1 MNQDFSK
8 ITDIA
13 LTPAYDGDV
22 QLYPELMN
30 YAGLNPFVRSV
41 SSSRI
46 VMFTGNMG
54 QYLLVKGL
62 GPTGFYTGQE
72 KEYGEAT
79 FKKAFKTDAMIFR
92 VIHRYPR
99 TMGNDTIKENPQSIV
114 IYEDHH
120 TKKVYAMDLTRFNCT
135 HQQFGF
141 DYQPVRENMDKLG
154 PKATY
159 RKGEVLLRSPAVKDN
174 GDYHYT
180 VPAATI
186 FTSDPAGTEDG
197 IAMCRSWL
205 PNVVP
210 TGYGTRTILLGPDEF
225 LTNSYGTEKEFKGL
239 PDVGE
244 LVSGVGLMAAV
255 RQYDPVMAVVNMT
268 AKDVMSVD
276 HDFDRAIYAEP
287 NARILNIRVT
297 KGRDS
302 GRLPVGMDVQLEKY
316 YRADRVFYTAIL
328 DTYCELK
335 EKNPHGLEIDH
346 EFNSLICDALAIV
359 GRSYRYKNSR
369 KLLMDDQYIDIMY
382 RNQRISGWRID
393 VDYSYNP
400 VPNVGFKFSDR
411 HGGKGILCAIREKE
425 NMYVDEL
432 GNHVECAMDD
442 LSTIRRLNPSR
453 FYEQYYSA
461 ARRDTLKRAFVMA
474 GMYND
479 LMTRD
484 KPSRNDVKV
493 HVAGMSD
500 ELVDQVYNY
509 LLGFVAILSPLL
521 LVKLNT
527 TYTSVPNYKRK
538 YLEACFS
545 NRIEL
550 EFPPDNPISF
560 MRATQ
565 QLREHYPA
573 ILSRLSWIDPDTGI
587 RRWTVEKI
595 LIGDIDIM
603 VLEKTAE
610 DYSAVY
616 SAKLQHYGTPARLT
630 NFDKH
635 SAPGRLQPNKTMC
648 EAGIRTQSSYCGGEY
663 VADISDAANNPQAHR
678 EMNLTI
684 LRHDTPTNI
693 DKILDRNKIP
703 KGGHRPKA
711 LYNHI
716 SQCAGR
722 TLTNEPA

>member
-1 MNQDFSK
+1 MNKDFSK
-8 ITDIA
+8 ITDIT
-13 LTPAYDGDV
+13 LTPAYDGNV
-22 QLYPELMN
+22 ELYPELMN
-30 YAGLNPFVRSV
+30 FAGLNPFARSV
-41 SSSRI
+41 SSSRL

-54 QYLLVKGL
+54 QYLLVNGI

-72 KEYGEAT
+72 REYGEAT
-79 FKKAFKTDAMIFR
+79 FKKAFKVDAEVIR
-92 VIHRYPR
+92 VIQRYPR
-99 TMGNDTIKENPQSIV
+99 TMGVDTIKENPQSIV
-114 IYEDHH
+114 IYEDYN
-120 TKKVYAMDLTRFNCT
+120 TKKVYAMDLVRFNCT

-141 DYQPVRENMDKLG
+141 DYKDVPENMNRL
-154 PKATY
+154 ATRAKY
-159 RKGEVLLRSPAVKDN
+159 RKGDVLQRSPGVQEN

-180 VPAATI
+180 VPAATV
-186 FTSDPAGTEDG
+186 FTSDAAGTEDG
-197 IAMCRSWL
+197 IAMCQSW
-205 PNVVP
+205 VDKTVP

-225 LTNSYGTEKEFKGL
+225 LTNSYGTEHDFKGL

-244 LVSGVGLMAAV
+244 LVNGVGLMAAI
-255 RQYDPVMAVVNMT
+255 RQYDPIMAVVNMT
-268 AKDVMSVD
+268 AKDVQNVD
-276 HDFDRAIYAEP
+276 YDFDRSIYAEP

-302 GRLPVGMDVQLEKY
+302 SRLPYGMETQLEKY
-316 YRADRVFYTAIL
+316 HNADRVFYQAIL
-328 DTYCELK
+328 DTYCTLK
-335 EKNPHGLEIDH
+335 ETRPHGLEIDH
-346 EFNSLICDALAIV
+346 EFNSLICDALAII
-359 GRSYRYKNSR
+359 GRSYRYKNSQ
-369 KLLMDDQYIDIMY
+369 KLLMEDQYIDIMY

-393 VDYSYNP
+393 IDYSYNP
-400 VPNVGFKFSDR
+400 VPNVGFKYSDR
-411 HGGKGILCAIREKE
+411 HGGKGILCKIRQKE

-432 GNHVECAMDD
+432 GNHVDCVMDD

-474 GMYND
+474 GFYPD

-484 KPSRNDVKV
+484 KPSRSHVKEF
-493 HVAGMSD
+493 VAHMPQDKVD
-500 ELVDQVYNY
+500 EVYNY
-509 LLGFVAILSPLL
+509 ILGFVAILSPLL

-527 TYTSVPNYKRK
+527 QYTQVPNYKRK

-550 EFPPDNPISF
+550 EFPVDNPICF
-560 MRATQ
+560 LEATKL
-565 QLREHYPA
+565 LRDHYPA
-573 ILSRLSWIDPDTGI
+573 ILSRLSWVDERTGEVRTTVDP
-587 RRWTVEKI
+587 I
-595 LIGDIDIM
+595 LVGDVDMM

-648 EAGIRTQSSYCGGEY
+648 EAGIRTQASYCGGEY
-663 VADISDAANNPQAHR
+663 VADISDAANNPAAHR
-678 EMNLTI
+678 EMNLMI

-693 DKILDRNKIP
+693 PKILDRTKIP

-711 LYNHI
+711 LYDHI
-716 SQCAGR
+716 SRCAGR